1 MSLFGKSPK
10 YGWSETFGEIYK
22 PLLGR
27 WVGPQVWDFVPN
39 KDVFLVASLFHHSKT
54 KALSVD
60 LMKLPDFLIIP
71 NRKKF
76 KITSCIILLK
86 DHH

>member
-1 MSLFGKSPK
+1 MKIPQNVFFWEKS
-10 YGWSETFGEIYK
+10 FGEIYK
-22 PLLGR
+22 PLSGG
-27 WVGPQVWDFVPN
+27 WVVPQFWDFAPN

-60 LMKLPDFLIIP
+60 LMKLPDFLIIL
-71 NRKKF
+71 NRKKS
-76 KITSCIILLK
+76 KITSCTILLK